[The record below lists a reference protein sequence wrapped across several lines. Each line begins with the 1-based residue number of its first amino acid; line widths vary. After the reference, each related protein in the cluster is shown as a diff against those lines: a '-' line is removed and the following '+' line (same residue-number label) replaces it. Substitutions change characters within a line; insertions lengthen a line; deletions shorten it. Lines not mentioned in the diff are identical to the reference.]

1 MTQRAFRNLSQ
12 NGAALGRA
20 EIVPGVT
27 DVIRLVL
34 HPVMLTGGLYG
45 HFLLEGFFDAFVMG
59 FHIEFVMCEG
69 EGREGEKHCKGQENC
84 EEFESSFIRLR
95 LLSNVNVLI
104 HHGRSRDRPA
114 AVAARYCGDMASNI
128 AAIALYNNRLSVVC
142 YQLCVKNAVV
152 LKRSAYSVR

>member
-27 DVIRLVL
+27 DVIRFVL

-45 HFLLEGFFDAFVMG
+45 HFLLGGFFDAFVMG

-84 EEFESSFIRLR
+84 EEFGSSFIRLR

-104 HHGRSRDRPA
+104 TVGA
-114 AVAARYCGDMASNI
+114 AAIGLRLSLRGI
-128 AAIALYNNRLSVVC
+128 AAI
-142 YQLCVKNAVV
+142 
-152 LKRSAYSVR
+152 

>member
-69 EGREGEKHCKGQENC
+69 REGEKHCKGQENC
-84 EEFESSFIRLR
+84 EDFGSSFIRLR

-104 HHGRSRDRPA
+104 TVGA
-114 AVAARYCGDMASNI
+114 AAIGLRLSLRGI
-128 AAIALYNNRLSVVC
+128 AAI
-142 YQLCVKNAVV
+142 
-152 LKRSAYSVR
+152 

>member
-84 EEFESSFIRLR
+84 EEFGSSFIHLR
-95 LLSNVNVLI
+95 LLSNVNVFATN
-104 HHGRSRDRPA
+104 HRGRSRDRPA
-114 AVAARYCGDMASNI
+114 AVAARYCGDMTSNI
-128 AAIALYNNRLSVVC
+128 AAIALYNNR
-142 YQLCVKNAVV
+142 
-152 LKRSAYSVR
+152 